1 MLVGQSSYL
10 FPMLSAQGDKLEV
23 VAEQI
28 EDRLRWF
35 IGLIAGFVYSGLII
49 AGPALL
55 TIMVSAEFSSK
66 ASFQLFIFCWVGYIH
81 GNAIVPFFFGLS
93 KGDARGNW
101 IFHMIIGL
109 GYLPFFVTF
118 ALMFG
123 FQYAVLGQLMTFV
136 GTIYL
141 SRRLQPKMDWMTF
154 YRWLIKPLYSSLLLM
169 VVACCF
175 HAILIY
181 IKANTVIQIATMI
194 IFYIVAIFSIPRIE
208 ASYFGGIYRL
218 KTLAKSLS
226 LVLSKLRISEKLVF
240 RLMGI
245 K

>member
-1 MLVGQSSYL
+1 
-10 FPMLSAQGDKLEV
+10 
-23 VAEQI
+23 
-28 EDRLRWF
+28 
-35 IGLIAGFVYSGLII
+35 
-49 AGPALL
+49 
-55 TIMVSAEFSSK
+55 
-66 ASFQLFIFCWVGYIH
+66 
-81 GNAIVPFFFGLS
+81 
-93 KGDARGNW
+93 
-101 IFHMIIGL
+101 
-109 GYLPFFVTF
+109 
-118 ALMFG
+118 
-123 FQYAVLGQLMTFV
+123 
-136 GTIYL
+136 
-141 SRRLQPKMDWMTF
+141 
-154 YRWLIKPLYSSLLLM
+154 M

>member
-1 MLVGQSSYL
+1 
-10 FPMLSAQGDKLEV
+10 
-23 VAEQI
+23 
-28 EDRLRWF
+28 
-35 IGLIAGFVYSGLII
+35 IAGFVYSGLII

-55 TIMVSAEFSSK
+55 AIMVNAEFSSK

-93 KGDARGNW
+93 KGDAKGNW

-109 GYLPFFVTF
+109 GYLPFFAIF
-118 ALMFG
+118 ALVFG
-123 FQYAVLGQLMTFV
+123 FHYAVLGQLMTLV

-141 SRRLQPKMDWMTF
+141 SRRLKPKMDWMTF

-181 IKANTVIQIATMI
+181 IKANTGIQIATMI
-194 IFYIVAIFSIPRIE
+194 IFSMVAIFSIP
-208 ASYFGGIYRL
+208 
-218 KTLAKSLS
+218 
-226 LVLSKLRISEKLVF
+226 
-240 RLMGI
+240 
-245 K
+245 